1 MPSRL
6 CCPNYAIQLG
16 RYPIY
21 VIPILSALGCVDISC
36 HAECSEESEVCEWSI
51 RNDFRFFTPL
61 RCVQNDREGRCVQN
75 DRINMRCV
83 QNDSIDI
90 LIKSRMLCVSNVNRA

>member
-6 CCPNYAIQLG
+6 CCPNYAIQE
-16 RYPIY
+16 RT
-21 VIPILSALGCVDISC
+21 LSNPRHTHLVSTCCGDISC

-61 RCVQNDREGRCVQN
+61 RCVQND
-75 DRINMRCV
+75 
-83 QNDSIDI
+83 SIDI
-90 LIKSRMLCVSNVNRA
+90 LIKSKMLCVSNVNRA

>member
-16 RYPIY
+16 CYPTY

-61 RCVQNDREGRCVQN
+61 RCVQNDR
-75 DRINMRCV
+75 INMRCV

-90 LIKSRMLCVSNVNRA
+90 LIKSKMLCVSNVNRA